1 MQLEQN
7 IKGLCSKFGI
17 EFKDFLDDLEV
28 ENVHELTVYDLEAI
42 CEEYNIDMYALLFKP
57 IFKPELYKK
66 KLSAIKFL
74 IIDVDGVMTDGGMY
88 ISENGDQMKRFNAQD
103 GMAIQHLVKNNF
115 QIGIISSG
123 TTNSMVQKRAEI
135 LGVHHCYVGREPKIS
150 ILKNWCESLNID
162 LSEVAMIGDDI
173 NDLEIMKQVGI
184 AVCPKNAVNAVKSL
198 AHIQLCKKGGDACIR
213 EFIDNYLLKEPIQ

>member
-42 CEEYNIDMYALLFKP
+42 CEEYDIDMYALLFKP

-66 KLSAIKFL
+66 KLSEIKFL
-74 IIDVDGVMTDGGMY
+74 ILDVDGVMTDGGMY
-88 ISENGDQMKRFNAQD
+88 ISENGDQIKRFNAQD

-135 LGVHHCYVGREPKIS
+135 LGVQHCYVGRVAKIS

-198 AHIQLCKKGGDACIR
+198 AHIQLSKNGGAACIR